1 MKNVLRSGSI
11 FVRGIKMNKK
21 QFETLLALESD
32 QKFYLERIAV
42 ALEKLAKLIE
52 LG

>member
-1 MKNVLRSGSI
+1 
-11 FVRGIKMNKK
+11 MNEE
-21 QFETLLALESD
+21 QFDTLLAVESENAS
-32 QKFYLERIAV
+32 YLERIAN

>member
-1 MKNVLRSGSI
+1 
-11 FVRGIKMNKK
+11 MNEE
-21 QFETLLALESD
+21 QFDTLLAVELE
-32 QKFYLERIAV
+32 QAKVLERIAN

>member
-1 MKNVLRSGSI
+1 
-11 FVRGIKMNKK
+11 MNNE
-21 QFETLLALESD
+21 QFETLMVIEQENSIYLA
-32 QKFYLERIAV
+32 KIAD